1 MSLFLKREQ
10 QGFRIA
16 GLWLGALSMI
26 TAAFAL
32 VLASGLT
39 ADDAKISAAEKAQ
52 FEDAVSKFMSTTN
65 APGISAAKGP
75 PFPMCHDPL

>member
-1 MSLFLKREQ
+1 MPLFLKREQ

-26 TAAFAL
+26 TAFAL

-39 ADDAKISAAEKAQ
+39 ADDA
-52 FEDAVSKFMSTTN
+52 
-65 APGISAAKGP
+65 PHLGP
-75 PFPMCHDPL
+75 IANTDGASVQRIDLRYLLPAHIRSLLFVNSSECRNGL